1 MSLRRISAFASFPL
15 VALRPLRMCTLQ
27 SDRSSFSTTSTTMI
41 SQGERYDESPGS
53 SNHGSMN
60 MLPPDQEEPPQLL
73 LEGDEFY
80 VSHDGIAR
88 SFYSLV
94 AGSSS
99 SASSS
104 PPLALEEIYDLQ
116 GAHKTFVVRAQE
128 SFDTPTSDGGDG
140 GDGGDGASHNV
151 EVLGKQVEGLAPL
164 GRPIASINIQEID
177 HGVFDSAGT
186 GSTTWEASIAMALY
200 FSSHP
205 DQLSGDAVEVG
216 CGIGLGGILN
226 TVGSSMF
233 EKDDCTNE
241 MKSVTLTDGNP
252 EVLEQCKQN
261 IKSVLSSLP
270 TAVNSLPPIQVSELD
285 WDDFVNPKTDG
296 TNKHK
301 TYHTVIACD
310 CAYLHTEIEALSRTV
325 KGLLSEDTS
334 AKIHVFGPYNRSA
347 LHAVIKYLQEELDLD
362 VFVEWIEMNRYRLKP
377 GSRQKNHD
385 WGQSSTSMEECAY
398 ASNSIVKFLH
408 VTASHKTNE
417 SHKPKESLADI
428 DL

>member
-1 MSLRRISAFASFPL
+1 M
-15 VALRPLRMCTLQ
+15 V
-27 SDRSSFSTTSTTMI
+27 
-41 SQGERYDESPGS
+41 GERYDEKAPPGS
-53 SNHGSMN
+53 SHGSMN

-73 LEGDEFY
+73 LEGDEFH

-88 SFYSLV
+88 SFYSLA

-99 SASSS
+99 STGTGSS
-104 PPLALEEIYDLQ
+104 PALALEEIYDLQ

-128 SFDTPTSDGGDG
+128 PFDTPSSDGGGDGDSDSDG
-140 GDGGDGASHNV
+140 GGARNV
-151 EVLGKQVEGLAPL
+151 EVLSKQAEGLAPL

-205 DQLSGDAVEVG
+205 DQLFGDAVEVG

-233 EKDDCTNE
+233 ERDDSSSE
-241 MKSVTLTDGNP
+241 IKSVTLTDGNP
-252 EVLEQCKQN
+252 EVLKQCKQN
-261 IKSVLSSLP
+261 IQSVLSSLP
-270 TAVNSLPPIQVSELD
+270 TAVDSFPPIQVSELD

-296 TNKHK
+296 TSNHK

-325 KGLLSEDTS
+325 KGLLKGDAS

-362 VFVEWIEMNRYRLKP
+362 VSIEWIEMNRYRLKP
-377 GSRQKNHD
+377 GSREKRHD
-385 WGQSSTSMEECAY
+385 WGQSSTSMEDCAY
-398 ASNSIVKFLH
+398 ASKSTVKFLH
-408 VTASHKTNE
+408 VTASHKTE
-417 SHKPKESLADI
+417 KSHKRNESLADI
-428 DL
+428 D

>member
-1 MSLRRISAFASFPL
+1 ML
-15 VALRPLRMCTLQ
+15 
-27 SDRSSFSTTSTTMI
+27 
-41 SQGERYDESPGS
+41 GERYDETPGS
-53 SNHGSMN
+53 SHGSMN
-60 MLPPDQEEPPQLL
+60 MLPPGQQEPQLL
-73 LEGDEFY
+73 LEGDEFH

-88 SFYSLV
+88 SFYSLA

-99 SASSS
+99 STGSS
-104 PPLALEEIYDLQ
+104 PALALEEIYDLQ
-116 GAHKTFVVRAQE
+116 GAKKTFVVRAQE
-128 SFDTPTSDGGDG
+128 PFDTPIFDDGGDG
-140 GDGGDGASHNV
+140 DAGGSRTV
-151 EVLGKQVEGLAPL
+151 EVLSKQAEGLAPL
-164 GRPIASINIQEID
+164 GRPIASIDIQEID

-205 DQLSGDAVEVG
+205 DQLFGDTVEVG

-233 EKDDCTNE
+233 ESDDSSNE
-241 MKSVTLTDGNP
+241 IKSVTLTDGNP
-252 EVLEQCKQN
+252 EVLEQCKEN
-261 IKSVLSSLP
+261 IQSVLSSLP
-270 TAVNSLPPIQVSELD
+270 TAMNSFPPIQVSELD
-285 WDDFVNPKTDG
+285 WDDFVKPKTDG
-296 TNKHK
+296 MSNHK

-325 KGLLSEDTS
+325 KGLLREDAS
-334 AKIHVFGPYNRSA
+334 GKIHVFGPYNRSA

-377 GSRQKNHD
+377 GSREKKHD
-385 WGQSSTSMEECAY
+385 WGQSSTSMDDCAY
-398 ASNSIVKFLH
+398 ASKSIVKFLH

-417 SHKPKESLADI
+417 SHKPNESLADI